1 VFAPH
6 LRDRRRSGL
15 NRSAS
20 IRRLHLRQLNLEH
33 VESAIRDAGFA
44 STEKYGRYDG
54 KPFEPA
60 DPIQIVVAQLA

>member
-1 VFAPH
+1 
-6 LRDRRRSGL
+6 
-15 NRSAS
+15 
-20 IRRLHLRQLNLEH
+20 LRQLNLEH

-54 KPFEPA
+54 KPFEPS